1 MHNRNV
7 LHRDI
12 KAKNIFLTGK
22 NHVRLGDLGC
32 AKLMKAGM
40 ARTQIGTPYYMSPEI
55 WANKPYDVKSDIWAV
70 GCLLYELAM
79 LAPPFVAN
87 DMNGL
92 ALKIKTT
99 TAPRISKHYSE
110 DLANLIA
117 SMLKPDPKARPTVD
131 QILTSTAVTT
141 RMSAVPVDDEG
152 AWIGEEMRSHMIATI
167 KVPYGFGYGGPMK
180 QGNGGLN
187 LPAPCYPQSRPS
199 SPKAN
204 DNNNSNASVPVNNNN
219 VQGNA
224 LPSSGVPQ
232 PLLSNPSV
240 VAAQQQQQQPSN
252 PPPSAPSSDLANKN
266 FAACTSPP
274 HLGRPN
280 NNNNNNNLLSKENN
294 HVVGGGGMKP
304 MVNNHN
310 SNPAAVVIAK
320 RPLSAAVG
328 NLVNNNI
335 PKMNNN
341 YGNVPGMMMNKAVP
355 APIVGGNIIP
365 RPGVGGN
372 VPGIAGKLGL
382 PQPSLA
388 APDLR
393 NKQQPPLPYSNNNV
407 GIPSGNVVAAKY
419 AAFGG
424 VGVGNVGGIARY
436 GGIGV
441 GVGGVRPGA
450 GRPW

>member
-131 QILTSTAVTT
+131 QILTSTAVSS
-141 RMSAVPVDDEG
+141 RMSTVPADDEG
-152 AWIGEEMRSHMIATI
+152 AWVGEEMRSHMIATI

-187 LPAPCYPQSRPS
+187 LPAPSYPQSRPA
-199 SPKAN
+199 SPKASEN
-204 DNNNSNASVPVNNNN
+204 ISAPV
-219 VQGNA
+219 V
-224 LPSSGVPQ
+224 
-232 PLLSNPSV
+232 
-240 VAAQQQQQQPSN
+240 QQPAVVSSVQ
-252 PPPSAPSSDLANKN
+252 PSQAPPSAPSSDVANKN

-274 HLGRPN
+274 HLGRPSN
-280 NNNNNNNLLSKENN
+280 ISKENN
-294 HVVGGGGMKP
+294 ALPVAKANV
-304 MVNNHN
+304 
-310 SNPAAVVIAK
+310 PAAVVISK
-320 RPLSAAVG
+320 RPLSAVAG

-335 PKMNNN
+335 PKVNN
-341 YGNVPGMMMNKAVP
+341 YGAPGIINKPSAP
-355 APIVGGNIIP
+355 APIVGGNVIP

-382 PQPSLA
+382 NNGGVVPLA

-393 NKQQPPLPYSNNNV
+393 NKAYNV
-407 GIPSGNVVAAKY
+407 VPSANIPSGNVVAAKY
-419 AAFGG
+419 AAFAG
-424 VGVGNVGGIARY
+424 GVGNVGGIARY
-436 GGIGV
+436 GGVGVGVGV
-441 GVGGVRPGA
+441 GVGGRPGPS
-450 GRPW
+450 RPW